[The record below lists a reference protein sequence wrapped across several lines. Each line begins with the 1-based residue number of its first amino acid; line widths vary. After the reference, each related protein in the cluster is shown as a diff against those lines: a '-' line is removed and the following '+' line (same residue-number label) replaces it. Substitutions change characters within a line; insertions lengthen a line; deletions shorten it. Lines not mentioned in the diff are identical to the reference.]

1 MYKVVLIDDEDIIVE
16 GLKRVVNW
24 KKYGCEVA
32 AVAFSAEEG
41 AKVIREIKPDIL
53 FTDIKMP
60 DQDGLTLLAGLRSE
74 FPNMLVT
81 VLTGYREFEYAQK
94 AIRLGVSRFL
104 LKPSRMDEIEEALV
118 HMARVLSGESP
129 PREDTAEPD
138 GAEGFVVRQ
147 ALQYIKER
155 YNEKLSLMSVAAHCF
170 VSQWHLSKL
179 LHKNLDK
186 NFYEI
191 INEMRVRK
199 AKELLENPGLTVAAI
214 CEMVG
219 YNDPAHFSKVF
230 KRLEGISANEYR
242 GKMGGAPKPVK

>member
-24 KKYGCEVA
+24 GKYGCEVV
-32 AVAFSAEEG
+32 AVAYSAEEG
-41 AKVIREIKPDIL
+41 SRVIREIKPDIL

-74 FPNMLVT
+74 FPSMQVA

-104 LKPSRMDEIEEALV
+104 LKPSRMEEIDEALE
-118 HMARVLSGESP
+118 HMTRVLAGENSAQDKA
-129 PREDTAEPD
+129 EEPD

-147 ALQYIKER
+147 ALQYIQKR
-155 YNEKLSLMSVAAHCF
+155 YNEKLSLMNVASHCF

-191 INEMRVRK
+191 INELRVRK
-199 AKELLENPGLTVAAI
+199 AKELLEDPGLTVAAI

-242 GKMGGAPKPVK
+242 GRAAGKTM

>member
-1 MYKVVLIDDEDIIVE
+1 MIDDEDIIVE

-24 KKYGCEVA
+24 DRYGCEVA

-104 LKPSRMDEIEEALV
+104 LKPSRMDEIDEALE
-118 HMARVLSGESP
+118 HMTRILSGENP
-129 PREDTAEPD
+129 AKERAEEPA
-138 GAEGFVVRQ
+138 AEGFVVRQ
-147 ALQYIKER
+147 ALQYIQKR
-155 YNEKLSLMSVAAHCF
+155 YNEKLSLMNVASHCF

-191 INEMRVRK
+191 INELRIRK
-199 AKELLENPGLTVAAI
+199 AKELLEEPGLTVAAI

-242 GKMGGAPKPVK
+242 GRMGGAQKPFQ

>member
-1 MYKVVLIDDEDIIVE
+1 MFKVVLIDDEDIIVE

-24 KKYGCEVA
+24 GKYGCEVA
-32 AVAFSAEEG
+32 ASAASAEEG
-41 AKVIREIKPDIL
+41 ARVIREIKPDIL

-74 FPNMLVT
+74 FPRMQVA

-94 AIRLGVSRFL
+94 AIRLGVARFL
-104 LKPSRMDEIEEALV
+104 LKPSRMDEIEEALE
-118 HMARVLSGESP
+118 HMTRALSGEAPSP
-129 PREDTAEPD
+129 DEPEESG

-147 ALQYIKER
+147 ALQYIQKR
-155 YNEKLSLMSVAAHCF
+155 YNEKLSLMDVAAHCF

-191 INEMRVRK
+191 INELRIRK
-199 AKELLENPGLTVAAI
+199 AKQLLGDPGLTVAAI

-242 GKMGGAPKPVK
+242 GRAAGKSV

>member
-1 MYKVVLIDDEDIIVE
+1 MFKVILIDDEDIIVE

-24 KKYGCEVA
+24 EKYGCEVA
-32 AVAFSAEEG
+32 AVAYSAEEG

-74 FPNMLVT
+74 FPNMRVT

-104 LKPSRMDEIEEALV
+104 LKPSRMDEIDEALE
-118 HMARVLSGESP
+118 HMTRILSGENP
-129 PREDTAEPD
+129 IKDNTEEPV
-138 GAEGFVVRQ
+138 AEGFVVRQ
-147 ALQYIKER
+147 ALQYIQKR
-155 YNEKLSLMSVAAHCF
+155 YNEKLSLMNVASHCF

-179 LHKNLDK
+179 LHKNLNK

-191 INEMRVRK
+191 INELRVRK
-199 AKELLENPGLTVAAI
+199 AKELLEDPGLTVAAI
-214 CEMVG
+214 CELVG

-242 GKMGGAPKPVK
+242 GRIGGKSM